1 MIKKVFAS
9 VVVLLFFALLGYRV
23 AAARNDTQT
32 RAEDRAQ
39 IDRLMWNYDRAL
51 EGQNPDAYAALYTP
65 DGQFNT
71 APNAVKGRVAIEK
84 MFVDL
89 KQRQAEAVAKGQTR
103 LPVYVMNLSSFVEFP
118 DPDHAHMGGYWL
130 ELSPRTGPNAPA
142 SIVGVGRYVEELE
155 RVNGKW
161 LLKLRDVAPKN

>member
-9 VVVLLFFALLGYRV
+9 VVVLLFVALLGYRV

-32 RAEDRAQ
+32 RAEDHAQ

-71 APNAVKGRVAIEK
+71 GPNAVKGRAAIEK

-89 KQRQAEAVAKGQTR
+89 KKRQADSAAKGQTR
-103 LPVYVMNLSSFVEFP
+103 LPAYVMNLSSFVEFP
-118 DPDHAHMGGYWL
+118 DSDHAHMGGYWL
-130 ELSPRTGPNAPA
+130 EFSARTGPNAPA
-142 SIVGVGRYVEELE
+142 SIVGVGRYVEDVQ